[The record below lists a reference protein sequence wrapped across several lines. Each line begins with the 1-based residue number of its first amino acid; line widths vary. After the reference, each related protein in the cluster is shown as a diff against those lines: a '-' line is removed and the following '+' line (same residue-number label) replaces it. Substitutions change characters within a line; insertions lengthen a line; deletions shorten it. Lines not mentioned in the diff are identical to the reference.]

1 MIDRGQV
8 TEHHGSEAPDTR
20 CVRSKHQPLEP
31 PMSTVTRNEF
41 TQRFDGKSV
50 SLSSLNGLSNA
61 QRTALRRADANGD
74 GRLEGSAELRAA
86 FNQIDNFDRNGSRT
100 SVNAG
105 TSARPSTAGAM
116 IRSMEQAATAAPR
129 RGLSGNTQPTEAAP
143 RATSGADG
151 TAQIERTT
159 NAGRRNQMVSGTITV
174 NGRSYD
180 FRSGGFGRGS
190 LPKGEYTV
198 TRHLDSRSDRSM
210 SVGGVGYSFAVSD
223 KFDSRV
229 GATRTLLRI
238 HPDGGSAGTEGCI
251 GIVGNAATQ
260 RQFRADMLAELR
272 RNGGRY
278 TLNVQ

>member
-1 MIDRGQV
+1 MTTI
-8 TEHHGSEAPDTR
+8 
-20 CVRSKHQPLEP
+20 
-31 PMSTVTRNEF
+31 TRNDF
-41 TQRFDGKSV
+41 VQRFDGKSV
-50 SLSSLNGLSNA
+50 ALSSLNGLSNA

-86 FNQIDNFDRNGSRT
+86 FNQTDNFDRNGSRT

-116 IRSMEQAATAAPR
+116 ITSMERAATTAAPR
-129 RGLSGNTQPTEAAP
+129 RGLSGNTTQPTEAAP

-151 TAQIERTT
+151 TARISRTT
-159 NAGRRNQMVSGTITV
+159 NAGARNQMISGQITV

-190 LPKGEYTV
+190 LPKGTYTV
-198 TRHLDSRSDRSM
+198 TRHMDSRRDRSM

-223 KFDSRV
+223 KYDSRV
-229 GATRTLLRI
+229 GANRSLLRI

-260 RQFRADMLAELR
+260 RQFRADMLAEIR
-272 RNGGRY
+272 RNGGSY
-278 TLNVQ
+278 TLSVQ

>member
-1 MIDRGQV
+1 MTTI
-8 TEHHGSEAPDTR
+8 
-20 CVRSKHQPLEP
+20 
-31 PMSTVTRNEF
+31 TRNDF
-41 TQRFDGKSV
+41 AQRLDGKSV
-50 SLSSLNGLSNA
+50 SLSSLNGLSNT

-74 GRLEGSAELRAA
+74 GRLEGAAEIRAA
-86 FNQIDNFDRNGSRT
+86 FNQIDNFDRNGSRR

-105 TSARPSTAGAM
+105 TSARPSIAGAM

-129 RGLSGNTQPTEAAP
+129 RGLSGNTPAEAAP
-143 RATSGADG
+143 QARSGADG
-151 TAQIERTT
+151 TAQINRTT
-159 NAGRRNQMVSGTITV
+159 NAGARNQMVSGTITV

-190 LPKGEYTV
+190 LPKGTYNV
-198 TRHLDSRSDRSM
+198 TRHLDSRNDRSM

-229 GATRTLLRI
+229 GDTRSLLRI

-251 GIVGNAATQ
+251 GIVGNAETQ

-278 TLNVQ
+278 TLTVQ